1 MYYVETPA
9 ISSIIDVM
17 KTTVWGESGFPARFL
32 GALEHRARNPAAP
45 LALRLWVVSIL
56 LTRQQDRH
64 GNYPVAL
71 EIPLR
76 QLLAELYPGRKPR
89 PNEYWPRLMKAVET
103 LGSSEARVPW
113 YDHEL
118 GRGGQRHVVIV
129 GDIPRGPGVLDD
141 RVQLIVNLPPGSE
154 NGPQVSDKLAEWGV
168 KSDRAYR
175 ALLNLAYWWHD
186 PGVTARPLGKRANG
200 KGRFWAQSQNPEHYP
215 AMTDEQLVQIVF
227 PTSAKKNFRDLL
239 YDAHKVFLEL
249 QRAGEI
255 AIIDGKPMPPPSPAE
270 R

>member
-1 MYYVETPA
+1 MDPGNWT
-9 ISSIIDVM
+9 
-17 KTTVWGESGFPARFL
+17 GRFQ
-32 GALEHRARNPAAP
+32 EAP
-45 LALRLWVVSIL
+45 LPTSSKTCAQSASTRRFVSRSLESPTYPTRMAFRIMLKTGLR
-56 LTRQQDRH
+56 
-64 GNYPVAL
+64 
-71 EIPLR
+71 
-76 QLLAELYPGRKPR
+76 
-89 PNEYWPRLMKAVET
+89 
-103 LGSSEARVPW
+103 
-113 YDHEL
+113 
-118 GRGGQRHVVIV
+118 
-129 GDIPRGPGVLDD
+129 
-141 RVQLIVNLPPGSE
+141 
-154 NGPQVSDKLAEWGV
+154 VSDKLAEWGV

-255 AIIDGKPMPPPSPAE
+255 AIIDGKPMPPPSPGE